1 MTILSQVFKRRRMKK
16 FIVERTI
23 PGAGAMTQSELA
35 AITKKSTQVANDLDK
50 PYHWI
55 QSYVTDDKVFCVHIA
70 PDKETVLKH
79 SAMTSIPAD
88 NVYKVCSVIDPSTG
102 G

>member
-1 MTILSQVFKRRRMKK
+1 MKK

-23 PGAGAMTQSELA
+23 PGAGAMTQKELTQ
-35 AITKKSTQVANDLDK
+35 ITRKSSAVAHEIDK
-50 PYHWI
+50 PYHWV
-55 QSYVTDDKVFCVHIA
+55 QSFVTEDKIFCVHIA

-79 SAMTSIPAD
+79 SEIGSFPVDA
-88 NVYKVCSVIDPSTG
+88 VYEVCNVIDPSTG